1 MMRRRKLPDVK
12 LPFSETKHPTM
23 NSTSVDSH
31 LDFVL
36 IPLQSSH
43 FIIVIFVTLL
53 SINQLHHRKCL
64 TRIFTFTP
72 VTSRTSL
79 KEKLLQNTFGFQ
91 NTINCPFSLARLFV
105 CSARISCQKYT
116 QIIRCIRA
124 LQKPIYEDQFLG
136 STIFPLWNKG
146 CIDK

>member
-23 NSTSVDSH
+23 NSTSMDSH
-31 LDFVL
+31 LGFVL
-36 IPLQSSH
+36 IPLQASYL
-43 FIIVIFVTLL
+43 IIVIVMFVTLL
-53 SINQLHHRKCL
+53 SINQLHHRNCL

-91 NTINCPFSLARLFV
+91 NTINCPFSLARIFINMVV
-105 CSARISCQKYT
+105 CSQRVHQLPKIHSDYPVYKSSPKANMRINVYVV
-116 QIIRCIRA
+116 
-124 LQKPIYEDQFLG
+124 
-136 STIFPLWNKG
+136 
-146 CIDK
+146 

>member
-1 MMRRRKLPDVK
+1 MMMRRKLPDVK
-12 LPFSETKHPTM
+12 LPFSETEHPTM

-31 LDFVL
+31 LGFVL

-43 FIIVIFVTLL
+43 FIITIIMFVTLD
-53 SINQLHHRKCL
+53 QLHHRKCL

-105 CSARISCQKYT
+105 RSARISCQKYT

>member
-1 MMRRRKLPDVK
+1 MMMRRKLPDVK
-12 LPFSETKHPTM
+12 LPFSETKHPAM
-23 NSTSVDSH
+23 NSTSMDSH
-31 LDFVL
+31 LGFVL

-105 CSARISCQKYT
+105 RSARISCQKYT

-124 LQKPIYEDQFLG
+124 LQKPIYEDQCLG
-136 STIFPLWNKG
+136 TTIFSPLE
-146 CIDK
+146 